1 MPAFLP
7 ETGTLLS
14 ALQTFPLTGELPFRR
29 GLFYFA
35 FGKHHYLNTIHMF
48 CVRFESLV
56 RLASPERRG
65 GFVEDEDGE
74 VLQSERSVTIIKPY
88 LAVPEREGGP
98 L

>member
-1 MPAFLP
+1 MPPFLP

-29 GLFYFA
+29 GKADNIFKLSQKYSY
-35 FGKHHYLNTIHMF
+35 GIQIMVISKSETK
-48 CVRFESLV
+48 
-56 RLASPERRG
+56 ASPERRG

-74 VLQSERSVTIIKPY
+74 VLQSERSDTIIKPY

>member
-1 MPAFLP
+1 
-7 ETGTLLS
+7 
-14 ALQTFPLTGELPFRR
+14 
-29 GLFYFA
+29 
-35 FGKHHYLNTIHMF
+35 MF

-65 GFVEDEDGE
+65 GLVEDEDGE